1 MTRIDA
7 RVGDEMVPFDV
18 VELGGVG
25 EGWALIEELPGQSRL
40 RVPLVGGQAPGGALG
55 FLVEP
60 PASP

>member
-1 MTRIDA
+1 
-7 RVGDEMVPFDV
+7 VGDEMVPFDV